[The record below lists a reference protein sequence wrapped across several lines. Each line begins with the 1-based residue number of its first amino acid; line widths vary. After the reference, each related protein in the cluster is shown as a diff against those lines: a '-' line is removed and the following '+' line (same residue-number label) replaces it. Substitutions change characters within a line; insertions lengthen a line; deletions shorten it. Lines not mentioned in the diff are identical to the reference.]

1 MKKVL
6 LIIICLFTFNIVNA
20 SDSFDI
26 IPISNRCNVVKD
38 NKIVVP
44 VRVVVTN
51 DGVISNLID
60 KYTLGY
66 IDNNRDNMKVS
77 VSDVIGDFEVYIDH
91 NRDSE
96 GRSLLYYS
104 VIEDINVKKNEQIMS
119 FNLEIEYLNEV
130 PSTYYLF
137 GNEIVISKD
146 KNLCN
151 TINGYEIKE
160 IERKVYVDL
169 SKVDHT
175 EMINDLITKAIIC
188 ILIIIVIVLSII
200 IWRRKK

>member
-1 MKKVL
+1 MKKIL
-6 LIIICLFTFNIVNA
+6 FIIICFFSFNIVNA

-26 IPISNRCNVVKD
+26 IPITNRCNVVKD
-38 NKIVVP
+38 NRIVIP

-51 DGVISNLID
+51 DGVISDLID

-77 VSDVIGDFEVYIDH
+77 VSDVIGDFEVFIDY
-91 NRDSE
+91 NRDGE

-104 VIEDINVKKNEQIMS
+104 VIEDINVKKNEEIIS
-119 FNLEIEYLNEV
+119 FNLEVEFLNEV

-137 GNEIVISKD
+137 GNEIVVSKD
-146 KNLCN
+146 KKLCN

-169 SKVDHT
+169 SKIDHT
-175 EMINDLITKAIIC
+175 EMINDMITKVIIC
-188 ILIIIVIVLSII
+188 ILVVIIIVLSII
-200 IWRRKK
+200 LWRRKK